1 MHREITSISI
11 LYFSDNK
18 SPRVIDTLL
27 QLNRAISIL
36 NYDMDHC

>member
-1 MHREITSISI
+1 MDAFQSAFYI
-11 LYFSDNK
+11 FSDNK